1 MRVGLDVAPLLQ
13 TRAGTARWVSGLP
26 GAVSRRGTT
35 WTCPAL
41 VGRRRA
47 V

>member
-13 TRAGTARWVSGLP
+13 TRAGTARWVNGL
-26 GAVSRRGTT
+26 RRGLE
-35 WTCPAL
+35 ARDGRRRRAAD

-47 V
+47 G